1 MEFISFDTSEFYS
14 DGIWTWDNSE
24 KVESSKYV
32 ISLEV
37 VFQVLCLKLVSQESS
52 AFKMADCPFYS
63 QALLAYKE
71 GPLLKERGCEVERVS
86 LKGKRE
92 SFFTFVSM
100 C

>member
-37 VFQVLCLKLVSQESS
+37 VFQKICLKLVSQVLR
-52 AFKMADCPFYS
+52 FKLENQVPSKWLTAPFI
-63 QALLAYKE
+63 AKPCLPIRR
-71 GPLLKERGCEVERVS
+71 GPS
-86 LKGKRE
+86 
-92 SFFTFVSM
+92 
-100 C
+100 

>member
-37 VFQVLCLKLVSQESS
+37 VIQVICLKLVSQVPSKWLT
-52 AFKMADCPFYS
+52 APFI
-63 QALLAYKE
+63 AKPCLPIRR
-71 GPLLKERGCEVERVS
+71 GPS
-86 LKGKRE
+86 
-92 SFFTFVSM
+92 
-100 C
+100 